1 MAQAGLRF
9 ARTMTIVTH
18 AYRPKRARRRKA
30 QAVAITVPTIVTA
43 KSKRTHQQVPSAAT
57 SEPATIVTT
66 AKNPHRHA
74 ASATC
79 PI

>member
-1 MAQAGLRF
+1 
-9 ARTMTIVTH
+9 MTIVTH
-18 AYRPKRARRRKA
+18 AYRPKRAEA
-30 QAVAITVPTIVTA
+30 QGAGGGDHRPDDRHGQEQANQ
-43 KSKRTHQQVPSAAT
+43 RTHQQVPSAAT

-74 ASATC
+74 GSATC